1 MLTKS
6 FSDEVT
12 PVQQFFLSFLVQS
25 WLSEWYCLNSLI
37 IVLYYYKGWAGN
49 FPISQSVSVTG
60 LAMRINRLISVT
72 QAVCASLNVCPQAPT
87 NCCLTH
93 YLIKKRRRRRQ
104 GYPPHLPFQSVP
116 ATERKIKGG
125 EGACIRL
132 CARTIF
138 FPNGLNRGSA
148 ALLT

>member
-1 MLTKS
+1 MT
-6 FSDEVT
+6 
-12 PVQQFFLSFLVQS
+12 LSA
-25 WLSEWYCLNSLI
+25 WYCLNSLM
-37 IVLYYYKGWAGN
+37 IVLCYYKRGGN
-49 FPISQSVSVTG
+49 FPVSQSVSVTG

-72 QAVCASLNVCPQAPT
+72 RAVCASLNVCPRAPT

-93 YLIKKRRRRRQ
+93 YLIKKNKKRKRRRRRRQ

-125 EGACIRL
+125 VGGAGEGGCIRL